1 MSSLPLGLC
10 PCYLSLG
17 HVSVG
22 HPVFTGRLHP
32 QGWRNL
38 RHRLLSDSAGHAT
51 GEGAQGGG
59 SHWDWQLC
67 VIPAARLAGESP
79 PCPSSLRSS
88 QQAGSAKAATLIL
101 HNCLSSLTLGEGG
114 AEALM
119 AGAGLAFVTLK
130 AVGLQQG
137 GEAGLSFDTWCF
149 LSVNLGVVS
158 SQSGIWG
165 QSRLGRPLLIPA
177 MVMFVGPVSEQGNRL
192 SSKVQALT
200 FWGQLVESWLVIVEK
215 VL

>member
-67 VIPAARLAGESP
+67 VIPAARLTGESP

-101 HNCLSSLTLGEGG
+101 HNCPSALTPGGRGCRGPEGRCRIG
-114 AEALM
+114 FCHFE
-119 AGAGLAFVTLK
+119 
-130 AVGLQQG
+130 
-137 GEAGLSFDTWCF
+137 S
-149 LSVNLGVVS
+149 
-158 SQSGIWG
+158 
-165 QSRLGRPLLIPA
+165 SRLTARRGSRQLEPA
-177 MVMFVGPVSEQGNRL
+177 
-192 SSKVQALT
+192 
-200 FWGQLVESWLVIVEK
+200 
-215 VL
+215 

>member
-1 MSSLPLGLC
+1 MGFPGGGDGGQKILVGYFEIMFLGWLTRPSPLGFRRSGGGGQVSSLPLGLC

-101 HNCLSSLTLGEGG
+101 HNCLSALTPGG
-114 AEALM
+114 TGCRGPDGRCRIGFCHFE
-119 AGAGLAFVTLK
+119 
-130 AVGLQQG
+130 
-137 GEAGLSFDTWCF
+137 S
-149 LSVNLGVVS
+149 
-158 SQSGIWG
+158 
-165 QSRLGRPLLIPA
+165 SRLTARRGSRQLEPA
-177 MVMFVGPVSEQGNRL
+177 
-192 SSKVQALT
+192 
-200 FWGQLVESWLVIVEK
+200 
-215 VL
+215 